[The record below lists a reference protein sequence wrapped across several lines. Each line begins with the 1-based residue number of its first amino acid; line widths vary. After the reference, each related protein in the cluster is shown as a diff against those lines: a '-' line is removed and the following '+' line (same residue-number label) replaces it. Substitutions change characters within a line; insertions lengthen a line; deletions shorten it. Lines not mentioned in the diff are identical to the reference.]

1 MNEYLV
7 DENKDYILI
16 TDLSILPKMDS
27 SNEFAILCEQI
38 LFGNGLDKILEEGE
52 EDEDKTNRKRE
63 KKKEVN
69 NTDELVRLIDNSSFV
84 VTSSPIKKSNQ
95 VLGISGK
102 NINGILS

>member
-1 MNEYLV
+1 MFLVQICLYYQKWILVMSLLFYVNKFYLGMV
-7 DENKDYILI
+7 LI
-16 TDLSILPKMDS
+16 
-27 SNEFAILCEQI
+27 
-38 LFGNGLDKILEEGE
+38 KILEEEE